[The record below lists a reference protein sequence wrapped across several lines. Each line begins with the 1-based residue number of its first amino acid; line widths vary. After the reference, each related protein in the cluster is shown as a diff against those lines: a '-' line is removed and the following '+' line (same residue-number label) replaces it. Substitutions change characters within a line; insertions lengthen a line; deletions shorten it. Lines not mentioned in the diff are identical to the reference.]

1 LNPSPS
7 TSKRKLPTEDES
19 PKETPSK
26 KQKKEKAEKRLCKFR
41 TEPPKFFDRVL
52 SRSLGQTFYILNRTS
67 HGTEACPEE
76 DFELVGATGNTYT
89 VSIGNRLSCNCP
101 HHSLGFQQCKHIIFI
116 MKKVLNAPD
125 ELVYQQALIS
135 TELKSIFDSAP
146 SFSVEPQEEPVKRR
160 PIEGDCPI
168 CYCKLE
174 EMKKASIVWCAA
186 ACGHNF
192 HMQCLKIC
200 ARPGKVTCPVC
211 RSDWKGNKKLVTD
224 IQKDDEQMIDRFVD
238 AGHGVNA
245 KLGTSDGQIKYAIR
259 DGDERWIF
267 LLCDLL
273 VAIKQIFGG
282 GLRRFRKMSK
292 LPSTTRTLVA
302 PKKCLPAGYTVIEEP
317 IPTITKPN
325 EVLVKMKAV
334 CINTGDTK
342 FASGQ
347 FGILVECS
355 KFPFALGMEGSGVVI
370 AVGSAVADFKVDD
383 EVYGVEYEKPLFSRP
398 PAKWCSDYVA
408 TEAKFL
414 HKKPEHTSFEE
425 AAALPA
431 LTVVAYQTIKN
442 GLQLRGLDDLV
453 GQTVYIPA
461 ALSGTGSLM
470 IQVARNYFGAE
481 KIISTVS
488 TAKIGLV
495 EEYLPGLV
503 DQLYDYK
510 TQNIVE
516 MVGRGTVDFAVSTQF
531 STLDDCIAILK
542 PKTGILASIASV
554 PKSEVMLKMMGPKLF
569 PAWLG
574 WLLDMFQWWYT
585 WKLRGTNIKYE
596 FFSGNP
602 GIMEDMEVVA
612 GMIKQGKVKGIC
624 TVVDFENL
632 EDIRKACDKVYKIQG
647 GPGKLVIRM

>member
-1 LNPSPS
+1 MS
-7 TSKRKLPTEDES
+7 T
-19 PKETPSK
+19 
-26 KQKKEKAEKRLCKFR
+26 
-41 TEPPKFFDRVL
+41 
-52 SRSLGQTFYILNRTS
+52 
-67 HGTEACPEE
+67 
-76 DFELVGATGNTYT
+76 
-89 VSIGNRLSCNCP
+89 
-101 HHSLGFQQCKHIIFI
+101 
-116 MKKVLNAPD
+116 
-125 ELVYQQALIS
+125 
-135 TELKSIFDSAP
+135 
-146 SFSVEPQEEPVKRR
+146 
-160 PIEGDCPI
+160 
-168 CYCKLE
+168 
-174 EMKKASIVWCAA
+174 
-186 ACGHNF
+186 
-192 HMQCLKIC
+192 
-200 ARPGKVTCPVC
+200 
-211 RSDWKGNKKLVTD
+211 
-224 IQKDDEQMIDRFVD
+224 
-238 AGHGVNA
+238 
-245 KLGTSDGQIKYAIR
+245 
-259 DGDERWIF
+259 
-267 LLCDLL
+267 
-273 VAIKQIFGG
+273 
-282 GLRRFRKMSK
+282 

-302 PKKCLPAGYTVIEEP
+302 PKKCLPAEYTVIEEP

-347 FGILVECS
+347 LGFLFGDRV
-355 KFPFALGMEGSGVVI
+355 KFPFALGMEGSGVVE
-370 AVGSAVADFKVDD
+370 AVGSAVTEFKVDD

-398 PAKWCSDYVA
+398 PAKWCSDYVV

-431 LTVVAYQTIKN
+431 LTVVAYQTIKH
-442 GLQLRGLDDLV
+442 GLQLGGLDNLV

-470 IQVARNYFGAE
+470 IQVAKNYFGAE

-488 TAKIGLV
+488 TAKMGLV

-510 TQNIVE
+510 TQNVVE
-516 MVGRGTVDFAVSTQF
+516 MVGRGTIDFAVSTQF

-542 PKTGILASIASV
+542 PKAGILASIASV

-574 WLLDMFQWWYT
+574 WLLDVFQWWYT

-602 GIMEDMEVVA
+602 GIMEDVEVAA

-632 EDIRKACDKVYKIQG
+632 EDIRNACDKVYKIQG